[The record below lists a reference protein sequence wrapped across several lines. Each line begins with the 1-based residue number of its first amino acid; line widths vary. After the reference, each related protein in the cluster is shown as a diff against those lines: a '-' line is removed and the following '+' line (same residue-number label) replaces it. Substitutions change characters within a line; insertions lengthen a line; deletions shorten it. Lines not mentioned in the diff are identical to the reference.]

1 MRAHLFAAATWP
13 TDIRQRRAAGSLKG
27 MALERE
33 ERASGLSRSPA
44 SPSRTSRARR
54 PPHIRESGVIRQ
66 SALGVVPKRQAIRED
81 LTLEHQL
88 RLMIAK
94 VRHPIPYRCAL
105 WVIFKICVPRSAD
118 WGSCTARKILAPAE
132 SADYVRGGRFG
143 EWPFRGTVGPGSR
156 SGSENWPG
164 LNGRSYHVASSR
176 AFRSA
181 GAMTSVSR
189 QATSIW
195 SSV

>member
-1 MRAHLFAAATWP
+1 
-13 TDIRQRRAAGSLKG
+13 
-27 MALERE
+27 
-33 ERASGLSRSPA
+33 
-44 SPSRTSRARR
+44 
-54 PPHIRESGVIRQ
+54 
-66 SALGVVPKRQAIRED
+66 
-81 LTLEHQL
+81 
-88 RLMIAK
+88 MIAK

-105 WVIFKICVPRSAD
+105 WVISRYAFREVLTGVPAQ
-118 WGSCTARKILAPAE
+118 LAKHRLLRRAPTTSEVAGLE
-132 SADYVRGGRFG
+132 SGLSGVQL
-143 EWPFRGTVGPGSR
+143 GPGSR